1 MPALHPRSQAQAGSV
16 CMGIGVD
23 VTEPAAVS
31 GLSRA
36 AFARSFQRGAY
47 AREVRLSSLGT
58 WSVCKG
64 QTEPLLRRD
73 ADVCHSQDRWIHSRQ
88 RITRDQKTVVGGRVN
103 CERSDIRAA
112 IRVLAART
120 GAPTRA
126 QQSNTDQQMSF
137 RNRWS
142 PSTSSRIASGSWS
155 RCHWHSSRP
164 AASPSPSGA
173 AARAA
178 LIA

>member
-1 MPALHPRSQAQAGSV
+1 MDRRDHQHVVVELRPTPPQHRPPSTAPTRRPLPRHHHPHHRQAPHPPRPLEPEVGTYPLKSLGNWGDGDSLHHGYLPALPTPLKFSLS
-16 CMGIGVD
+16 
-23 VTEPAAVS
+23 
-31 GLSRA
+31 SRA
-36 AFARSFQRGAY
+36 RERRSNSPC
-47 AREVRLSSLGT
+47 VSRL
-58 WSVCKG
+58 
-64 QTEPLLRRD
+64 LLD
-73 ADVCHSQDRWIHSRQ
+73 AHVDS
-88 RITRDQKTVVGGRVN
+88 
-103 CERSDIRAA
+103 A
-112 IRVLAART
+112 

-142 PSTSSRIASGSWS
+142 SSTSSRIASGNWS

-164 AASPSPSGA
+164 ARSLSPSGA